1 MYSLRPMSAL
11 IEIQRTRS
19 PNPRPSEL
27 GFGRHFT
34 DHMFVMDFERGRG
47 WTGARVIPYGPI
59 SLEPAASAL
68 HYGQTIFEGMKA
80 FPDPSVRIRVFRLDD
95 HLRRLNESARTVCI
109 PEVDV
114 ELTARGLRALL
125 AVDADWMPEGEG
137 TSLYI
142 RPMIVATE
150 PFLGVRPAERYL
162 FCILLSPV
170 GAYYASGSAPVRI
183 WVEEKYTR
191 AAPGG
196 LGAAKTGAN
205 YAASLRAAEEAK
217 ARGFDQVLWL
227 DAIQH
232 KHVEEVGTMN
242 LFLCIDDEVVTPP
255 LEGTLLRGM
264 TRESALT
271 LLRDWGVKVSER
283 RVSLEEIRVA
293 HARGGLREVFGTG
306 TAAVVSPVGE
316 LGFVDGTLKIGDEAG
331 PVAKRL
337 KQAICDIQ
345 YGRAPDRFGWMSP
358 VGSLEDIPETKAAAR
373 RA

>member
-1 MYSLRPMSAL
+1 MSAL

-19 PNPRPSEL
+19 PKPRPRPSDL
-27 GFGRHFT
+27 GFGKHFT
-34 DHMFVMDFERGRG
+34 DHMFLMDFERGRG
-47 WTGARVIPYGPI
+47 WSGPRVVPYGPV
-59 SLEPAASAL
+59 SLDPAASAL

-80 FPDPSVRIRVFRLDD
+80 FPDRRGRVRVFRLDD
-95 HLRRLNESARTVCI
+95 HLARMNESARAVCI
-109 PEVDV
+109 PEIDVD
-114 ELTARGLRALL
+114 LTARGLRTLL
-125 AVDADWMPEGEG
+125 AMDADWMPEGEG

-142 RPMIVATE
+142 RPLIIATE

-162 FCILLSPV
+162 LCIFLCPV
-170 GAYYASGSAPVRI
+170 ASYYSAGAGPVRI
-183 WVEEKYTR
+183 WIEEKYTR

-205 YAASLRAAEEAK
+205 YAASLRAAEEAR

-227 DAIQH
+227 DALEH

-242 LFLCIDDEVVTPP
+242 LFLRIDDRIVTPP

-264 TRESALT
+264 TRDSALT
-271 LLRDWGVKVSER
+271 LLRDWGLTVTER
-283 RVSLEEIRVA
+283 RVSVEEIRSA
-293 HARGGLREVFGTG
+293 HARGGLQEVFGTG

-316 LGFVDGTLKIGDEAG
+316 LGFAGGTLKIGDEPGA
-331 PVAKRL
+331 VARRL
-337 KQAICDIQ
+337 KEGICDIQ

-358 VGSLEDIPETKAAAR
+358 VGSLEDIPEAAGAAL